1 MAVVTRRRWI
11 SDITAWLTSPEG
23 RAALARHHMRE
34 QRFLA
39 VAVAMAQHGH
49 RSTGRNIAITN
60 HRLADETGYSESTIT
75 VVRRILLTAGWLFRG
90 AQGCS
95 SRSGRRN
102 RPAVVHLT
110 TPRPIAPSI
119 NESSCVTY
127 SSNSRPVDNQVGGIG
142 ARGRVYDPLRTTQVT
157 TRTPVNHMDKKP
169 KARRGA
175 LRDSA
180 RTQSAEVKARWRQAY
195 RLAEELEGRASVFRF
210 GRGSLAATLM
220 FSPLHLQQWSGR
232 TLQAALDVCAQQ
244 RRWDWP
250 ADLRTPGA
258 FLGWRLKQIEV
269 EPACTS
275 LPAQYVSQ
283 GPVQAAGEGRR
294 AAMAAVRAH
303 TGWLARTRHDRGRS
317 EPVGAGRG
325 FTFVAL
331 DGR

>member
-11 SDITAWLTSPEG
+11 SDITAWLASPEG

-60 HRLADETGYSESTIT
+60 QRLADETGYSQSTVT

-102 RPAVVHLT
+102 RPAVVHMT
-110 TPRPIAPSI
+110 TPRPVAGSAHESVCGAVPSG
-119 NESSCVTY
+119 TKA
-127 SSNSRPVDNQVGGIG
+127 VDNRGVAVGV
-142 ARGRVYDPLRTTQVT
+142 RGRVYDPLRTTQVT
-157 TRTPVNHMDKKP
+157 TRTPVDLMVKKP

-180 RTQSAEVKARWRQAY
+180 RTKSAEVKARWRQAY
-195 RLAEELEGRASVFRF
+195 RLAEELESRAAAFRF

-220 FSPLHLQQWSGR
+220 FSPLHLQAWSGR
-232 TLQAALDVCAQQ
+232 SLQAALDVCAQQ

-250 ADLRTPGA
+250 ADLHTPAA
-258 FLGWRLKQIEV
+258 FLGWRLKQIDV
-269 EPACTS
+269 EPARTS
-275 LPAQYVSQ
+275 LPDRFVSQ

-317 EPVGAGRG
+317 AVLGAGRG
-325 FTFVAL
+325 FTFAAL
-331 DGR
+331 GGR